1 MAQTIEISGPVYP
14 GRVLQTGSSGSEVA
28 RMQTYLNALQK
39 AGYPTLKTLTV
50 DGQYGAATAN
60 TVKQFQALKGLSI
73 DGKIGPATWNAI
85 VAAYNAAYNG
95 SADTWPGITL
105 RSGSTGQDVRHMQM
119 RLNQVATLYPG
130 INKQTEDGQYGSNM
144 SNAVRRFQSQFG
156 LTADGQLG
164 KNTWNAIVSV
174 HNAESTTTPT
184 QVTTPYSGTAM
195 RTGSSGD
202 YVRSLQS
209 YLNALGA
216 KLTVDG
222 QFGTATNRATQ
233 QFQAKAGLPIDGVVG
248 SATWA
253 KLIPAFNG
261 TL

>member
-174 HNAESTTTPT
+174 HNAESTTAPT

-195 RTGSSGD
+195 RLSLIHIYTPASRDGARAIAHTA
-202 YVRSLQS
+202 VR
-209 YLNALGA
+209 
-216 KLTVDG
+216 
-222 QFGTATNRATQ
+222 
-233 QFQAKAGLPIDGVVG
+233 
-248 SATWA
+248 
-253 KLIPAFNG
+253 
-261 TL
+261 